1 MGGLTREQARERL
14 QELRRLIEHHNY
26 LYYVLDQP
34 EISDAEYD
42 ALMREL
48 VQLEQQFPDLRTPD
62 SPSMRVGA
70 PPLQAFATHTHRQP
84 MLSLDNAF
92 GADDLRAFDQRIK
105 RFLGMSPER
114 QIEYVAELK
123 IDGLAISLTYVEGV
137 FVTGATRGDGL
148 QGEDVTQNLRT
159 IRAIPLR
166 LRQPTGVPGSLF
178 DERAVPVPSFV
189 EVRGEVYLT
198 HEEFRRINEEREQ
211 TGEPTFANPR
221 NAAAG
226 SVRQLDPSITAR
238 RRLSLFAYGLGAVEG
253 VSFDSHWQILQAL
266 KTWGFP
272 VNPHAKVC
280 SGIEEVI
287 AYCEQWTTR
296 RQELNYDV
304 DGMVVKVNSV
314 MMQQDLGYVQRS
326 PRWAIAYKF
335 PAQQARTR
343 IVEVRWQV
351 GRTGALT
358 PVAVMEPV
366 EVGGVTVSRATLHNE
381 DEIARKGVMIGDVV
395 VIQRAGD
402 VIPEVVSVVKEERDG
417 DERPIVRPSV
427 CPECGAPVEKPEG
440 EAVARCVN
448 LACPA
453 QIVER
458 IRHFT
463 SRNAMNIEGFGD
475 KWVQKLFEEGI
486 IRDPADLYYLKKE
499 DLLPLER
506 MGEKLAENLLN
517 SVQRS
522 KQVPL
527 SRFIYALG
535 IRHVGERAA
544 QLLADYLGSLDALM
558 NATEGQL
565 LQIPEIG
572 PATAREIVEFF
583 QREENRRVIQ
593 KMLDAG
599 VAPVSERQK
608 RSDAFAGLTFVF
620 TGALKRFTR
629 EQAEALVREMG
640 GKASGSVSKQT
651 SYVVVGES
659 PGSKYQRALELGV
672 PVLSEEEFVKMVER
686 AGAGVPAG

>member
-1 MGGLTREQARERL
+1 MSELTREQAQKRL
-14 QELRRLIEHHNY
+14 EELRRLIEYHNY

-48 VQLEQQFPDLRTPD
+48 LQLEEQFPDLRTPD

-70 PPLQAFATHTHRQP
+70 PPLEAFATHTHRQP
-84 MLSLDNAF
+84 MLSLGNAF
-92 GADDLRAFDQRIK
+92 GAEELREFDQRIK
-105 RFLGMSPER
+105 RFLGMPLDQR
-114 QIEYVAELK
+114 IEYVAELK
-123 IDGLAISLTYVEGV
+123 IDGLAISLTYIDGV

-159 IRAIPLR
+159 IHAIPLR
-166 LRQPTGVPGSLF
+166 LRQPVSAPSSLF
-178 DERAVPVPSFV
+178 DEPAVPIPSFV

-198 HEEFRRINEEREQ
+198 HDEFRRINEEREQ

-226 SVRQLDPSITAR
+226 SVRQLDPRITAR
-238 RRLSLFAYGLGAVEG
+238 RRLSLFAYGIGAVEG
-253 VSFDSHWQILQAL
+253 VSFDTHWQILQTL
-266 KTWGFP
+266 KAWGFP
-272 VNPHAKVC
+272 VNPHARIC

-287 AYCEQWTTR
+287 AFCEQWTAR
-296 RQELNYDV
+296 RSELNYDV
-304 DGMVVKVNSV
+304 DGVVVKVNSLL
-314 MMQQDLGYVQRS
+314 MQQDLGYVQRS
-326 PRWAIAYKF
+326 PRWAVAYKF

-343 IVEVRWQV
+343 ILEVRWQV

-358 PVAVMEPV
+358 PVAIMEPV

-395 VIQRAGD
+395 MIQRAGD
-402 VIPEVVSVVKEERDG
+402 VIPEVVSVVEEERDG
-417 DERPIVRPSV
+417 DEQPIVRPQT

-475 KWVQKLFEEGI
+475 KWVQRLFEEGI

-517 SVQRS
+517 SVERS

-535 IRHVGERAA
+535 IRQVGERAA
-544 QLLADYLGSLDALM
+544 QLLAEYLGSLDALV
-558 NATEGQL
+558 NATEEQL

-583 QREENRRVIQ
+583 RREENRRVIQ

-599 VAPVSERQK
+599 VTPVAERQK

-620 TGALKRFTR
+620 TGALQHFTR
-629 EQAEALVREMG
+629 EEAEALVRELG
-640 GKASGSVSKQT
+640 GKASGSVSRQT

-659 PGSKYQRALELGV
+659 PGSKYQKALQLGV
-672 PVLSEEEFVKMVER
+672 PVLTEEEFLKMVK
-686 AGAGVPAG
+686 GAQSS

>member
-1 MGGLTREQARERL
+1 MSEWSREQAQKRL
-14 QELRRLIEHHNY
+14 EELRRLIEHHNY

-48 VQLEQQFPDLRTPD
+48 LQLEEQFPDLRTPD

-70 PPLQAFATHTHRQP
+70 PPLEAFATHTHRQP
-84 MLSLDNAF
+84 MLSLNNAF
-92 GADDLRAFDQRIK
+92 GAEELREFDQRIK
-105 RFLGMSPER
+105 RFLAMPLDQR
-114 QIEYVAELK
+114 IEYVAELK
-123 IDGLAISLTYVEGV
+123 IDGLAISLTYIDGV
-137 FVTGATRGDGL
+137 FATGATRGDGT

-166 LRQPTGVPGSLF
+166 LRQPTVAPPSSLF
-178 DERAVPVPSFV
+178 EEPAMPIPTFV

-198 HEEFRRINEEREQ
+198 HDEFRRINEEREQ

-226 SVRQLDPSITAR
+226 SVRQLDPRITAR
-238 RRLSLFAYGLGAVEG
+238 RRLSLFAYGIGAIEG
-253 VSFDSHWQILQAL
+253 ASFETHWQILQTL
-266 KTWGFP
+266 KAWGFP
-272 VNPHAKVC
+272 VNPHARVC
-280 SGIEEVI
+280 SGMEEVI
-287 AYCEQWTTR
+287 AFCEEWTAR
-296 RQELNYDV
+296 RGELNYDV
-304 DGMVVKVNSV
+304 DGVVVKVNSLL
-314 MMQQDLGYVQRS
+314 MQQDLGYVQRS
-326 PRWAIAYKF
+326 PRWAVAYKF

-343 IVEVRWQV
+343 ILEVRWQV

-358 PVAVMEPV
+358 PVAIMEPV

-395 VIQRAGD
+395 MIQRAGD
-402 VIPEVVSVVKEERDG
+402 VIPEVVSVVEEERDG
-417 DERPIVRPSV
+417 DEQPIVRPQT

-440 EAVARCVN
+440 EAAARCVN

-475 KWVQKLFEEGI
+475 KWVQRLFEEGI
-486 IRDPADLYYLKKE
+486 IHDPADLYYLKKE

-517 SVQRS
+517 SVERS

-535 IRHVGERAA
+535 IRQVGERAA
-544 QLLADYLGSLDALM
+544 QLLAEYLGSLEALM
-558 NATEGQL
+558 HATEEQL

-583 QREENRRVIQ
+583 RREENRKVIQ

-599 VAPVSERQK
+599 IAPISERQK

-620 TGALKRFTR
+620 TGALQRFTR
-629 EQAEALVREMG
+629 EEAESLVRELG
-640 GKASGSVSKQT
+640 GKASGSVSRQT

-659 PGSKYQRALELGV
+659 PGSKYQKALQLGV
-672 PVLSEEEFVKMVER
+672 PVLTEEEFLKMVEEAR
-686 AGAGVPAG
+686 SS

>member
-1 MGGLTREQARERL
+1 MSELTREQAQKRL
-14 QELRRLIEHHNY
+14 AELRRLIEHHNY

-48 VQLEQQFPDLRTPD
+48 LQLEERFPDLRTPD

-70 PPLQAFATHTHRQP
+70 PPLEAFATHTHRQP
-84 MLSLDNAF
+84 MLSLGNAF
-92 GADDLRAFDQRIK
+92 GAEELREFDQRIK
-105 RFLGMSPER
+105 RFLGMPLDQR
-114 QIEYVAELK
+114 IEYVAELK
-123 IDGLAISLTYVEGV
+123 IDGLAISLTYVDGV
-137 FVTGATRGDGL
+137 FVTGATRGDGF

-159 IRAIPLR
+159 IHAIPLR
-166 LRQPTGVPGSLF
+166 LRQPASAPSSLF
-178 DERAVPVPSFV
+178 DEPAVPIPSFV

-198 HEEFRRINEEREQ
+198 HDEFRRINEEREQ

-226 SVRQLDPSITAR
+226 SVRQLDPRITAR
-238 RRLSLFAYGLGAVEG
+238 RRLSLFAYGIGAIQG
-253 VSFDSHWQILQAL
+253 ASFDAHWQILQTL
-266 KTWGFP
+266 KAWGFP
-272 VNPHAKVC
+272 VNPHARIC
-280 SGIEEVI
+280 SGIEEV
-287 AYCEQWTTR
+287 AAFCEQWTAQR
-296 RQELNYDV
+296 GELNYDV
-304 DGMVVKVNSV
+304 DGVVVKVNSLL
-314 MMQQDLGYVQRS
+314 MQQDLGYVQRS

-343 IVEVRWQV
+343 ILEVRWQV

-381 DEIARKGVMIGDVV
+381 DEIARKGVMVGDVV
-395 VIQRAGD
+395 MIQRAGD
-402 VIPEVVSVVKEERDG
+402 VIPEVVSVVEEERDG
-417 DERPIVRPSV
+417 DEQPIVRPQT
-427 CPECGAPVEKPEG
+427 CPECGAPVEKPAG

-475 KWVQKLFEEGI
+475 KWVQRLFEEGI

-517 SVQRS
+517 SVERS

-535 IRHVGERAA
+535 IRQVGERAA
-544 QLLADYLGSLDALM
+544 QLLAEYLGSLDVLM
-558 NATEGQL
+558 NATEEQL
-565 LQIPEIG
+565 LQIPEVG

-583 QREENRRVIQ
+583 RREENHRVIQ

-599 VAPVSERQK
+599 VTPIAERQK

-620 TGALKRFTR
+620 TGALQRFTR
-629 EQAEALVREMG
+629 EEAEVLVRELG
-640 GKASGSVSKQT
+640 GKASGSVSRQT

-659 PGSKYQRALELGV
+659 PGSKYQRALQLGV
-672 PVLSEEEFVKMVER
+672 PVLTEEEFLRMVET
-686 AGAGVPAG
+686 ASQS

>member
-1 MGGLTREQARERL
+1 MSILTREQAQKRL
-14 QELRRLIEHHNY
+14 EELRRLIEHHNY

-48 VQLEQQFPDLRTPD
+48 LQLEEQFPDLRTPD
-62 SPSMRVGA
+62 SPSLRVGA
-70 PPLQAFATHTHRQP
+70 PPLEAFATHTHRQP

-92 GADDLRAFDQRIK
+92 GAEELRAFDQRIK
-105 RFLGMSPER
+105 RFLGMPPDQR
-114 QIEYVAELK
+114 IEYVAELK
-123 IDGLAISLTYVEGV
+123 IDGLAISLTYVDGV
-137 FVTGATRGDGL
+137 FVTGATRGDGI

-159 IRAIPLR
+159 IHAIPLR
-166 LRQPTGVPGSLF
+166 LRQPASAPSSLF
-178 DERAVPVPSFV
+178 DEPVPIPSFV

-198 HEEFRRINEEREQ
+198 HDEFRRINEEREQ

-226 SVRQLDPSITAR
+226 SVRQLDPSITAK
-238 RRLSLFAYGLGAVEG
+238 RRLSLFAYGIGAVEG
-253 VSFDSHWQILQAL
+253 ASFETHWQILQTL
-266 KTWGFP
+266 KAWGFP
-272 VNPHAKVC
+272 VNPHARVC
-280 SGIEEVI
+280 DGIEQVVAFCDE
-287 AYCEQWTTR
+287 WTAR

-304 DGMVVKVNSV
+304 DGVVVKVNSV
-314 MMQQDLGYVQRS
+314 LMQQDLGYVQRS

-343 IVEVRWQV
+343 ILEVRWQV

-358 PVAVMEPV
+358 PVAIMEPV

-402 VIPEVVSVVKEERDG
+402 VIPEVVSVVEEERDG
-417 DERPIVRPSV
+417 DEQPIVRPQT

-475 KWVQKLFEEGI
+475 KWVQRLFEESI
-486 IRDPADLYYLKKE
+486 IHDPADVYYLTKE

-517 SVQRS
+517 SVERS

-544 QLLADYLGSLDALM
+544 QLLAEYLGGLDALM
-558 NATEGQL
+558 NASEEQL

-572 PATAREIVEFF
+572 PATAREVVEFF
-583 QREENRRVIQ
+583 RREENRKVIQ

-599 VAPVSERQK
+599 VTPFAERQK
-608 RSDAFAGLTFVF
+608 RSDAFAGWTFVF
-620 TGALKRFTR
+620 TGALRHFTR
-629 EQAEALVREMG
+629 EQAEALVRELG
-640 GKASGSVSKQT
+640 GKASGGVSRQT

-659 PGSKYQRALELGV
+659 PGSKYQKALQLGV
-672 PVLSEEEFVKMVER
+672 PVLTEEQFLQMVEQAQR
-686 AGAGVPAG
+686 G

>member
-1 MGGLTREQARERL
+1 MGELTRQQAQQRVE
-14 QELRRLIEHHNY
+14 ELRRLIEHHNY

-48 VQLEQQFPDLRTPD
+48 LQLEERFPDLRTAD

-70 PPLQAFATHTHRQP
+70 PPLEAFATHTHRQP

-92 GADDLRAFDQRIK
+92 GAEELRAFDQRIK
-105 RFLGMSPER
+105 RFLGMSLNQP
-114 QIEYVAELK
+114 IEYVAELK
-123 IDGLAISLTYVEGV
+123 IDGLAISLTYIDGV

-159 IRAIPLR
+159 IHAIPLR
-166 LRQPTGVPGSLF
+166 LRQTVGEPTSLF
-178 DERAVPVPSFV
+178 DEPPVPVPSFV

-198 HEEFRRINEEREQ
+198 HDEFRRINEEREQ

-226 SVRQLDPSITAR
+226 SVRQLDSRITAR
-238 RRLSLFAYGLGAVEG
+238 RRLSLFAYGIGAIEG
-253 VSFDSHWQILQAL
+253 ASFDTHWQILQTL
-266 KTWGFP
+266 KAWGFP
-272 VNPHAKVC
+272 VNPHAQIC
-280 SGIEEVI
+280 PGIEEVV
-287 AYCEQWTTR
+287 AFCEEWTAR
-296 RQELNYDV
+296 RGELHYDV
-304 DGMVVKVNSV
+304 DGVVVKVNSLL
-314 MMQQDLGYVQRS
+314 MQQDLGYVQRS

-395 VIQRAGD
+395 MIQRAGD
-402 VIPEVVSVVKEERDG
+402 VIPEVVSVVEEERDG
-417 DERPIVRPSV
+417 DEQPIVRPQT
-427 CPECGAPVEKPEG
+427 CPECGAPVEKNEG

-475 KWVQKLFEEGI
+475 KWVQRLFEEGI

-517 SVQRS
+517 SVERS

-535 IRHVGERAA
+535 IRQVGERAA
-544 QLLADYLGSLDALM
+544 QLLAEYLGSLDALM
-558 NATEGQL
+558 NATEQHL

-583 QREENRRVIQ
+583 RREENRKVIR

-599 VAPVSERQK
+599 VTPIAERQK

-620 TGALKRFTR
+620 TGALQHFTR
-629 EQAEALVREMG
+629 EEAEALVRELG
-640 GKASGSVSKQT
+640 GKASGSVSRQT

-659 PGSKYQRALELGV
+659 PGAKYQKALQLGV
-672 PVLSEEEFVKMVER
+672 PVLTEEEFLKMVEE
-686 AGAGVPAG
+686 AQ

>member
-1 MGGLTREQARERL
+1 MSELTREQAQKRL
-14 QELRRLIEHHNY
+14 EELRRLIEHHNY

-48 VQLEQQFPDLRTPD
+48 LQLEEQFPDLRTPD

-70 PPLQAFATHTHRQP
+70 PPLEAFATHTHRQP

-92 GADDLRAFDQRIK
+92 GAEELRAFDQRIK
-105 RFLGMSPER
+105 RFLGMPLD
-114 QIEYVAELK
+114 QPIEYVAELK
-123 IDGLAISLTYVEGV
+123 IDGLAISLTYVDGV
-137 FVTGATRGDGL
+137 FVTGATRGDGI

-159 IRAIPLR
+159 IHAVPLR
-166 LRQPTGVPGSLF
+166 LRQPVSAPTSLF
-178 DERAVPVPSFV
+178 DEPAVPIPSFV

-198 HEEFRRINEEREQ
+198 HDEFRRINEEREQ

-226 SVRQLDPSITAR
+226 SVRQLDPRITAK
-238 RRLSLFAYGLGAVEG
+238 RRLSLFAYGIGAVEG
-253 VSFDSHWQILQAL
+253 ASFETHWQILQTL
-266 KTWGFP
+266 KAWGFP
-272 VNPHAKVC
+272 VNPHARIC
-280 SGIEEVI
+280 SGIEDVV
-287 AYCEQWTTR
+287 AFCEQWTAR
-296 RQELNYDV
+296 RGELNYDV
-304 DGMVVKVNSV
+304 DGVVVKVNSV
-314 MMQQDLGYVQRS
+314 LMQQDLGYVQRS

-343 IVEVRWQV
+343 VLDVRWQV

-402 VIPEVVSVVKEERDG
+402 VIPEVVSVVEEERDG
-417 DERPIVRPSV
+417 DEQPIVRPQT

-475 KWVQKLFEEGI
+475 KWVQRLFEEGI
-486 IRDPADLYYLKKE
+486 IHDPADLYYLKKE

-517 SVQRS
+517 SVERS

-535 IRHVGERAA
+535 IRQVGERAA
-544 QLLADYLGSLDALM
+544 QLLAEYLGSLEALM
-558 NATEGQL
+558 NATEEQL

-583 QREENRRVIQ
+583 RREGNRRVIQ

-599 VAPVSERQK
+599 VTPVAERQK

-620 TGALKRFTR
+620 TGALQRFTR
-629 EQAEALVREMG
+629 EEAEALVRELG
-640 GKASGSVSKQT
+640 GKASGSVSRQT

-659 PGSKYQRALELGV
+659 PGSKYQRALQLGV
-672 PVLSEEEFVKMVER
+672 PVLSEEEFLKMVEE
-686 AGAGVPAG
+686 AQ

>member
-1 MGGLTREQARERL
+1 MTREQAQKRL
-14 QELRRLIEHHNY
+14 EELRRLIEHHNY

-48 VQLEQQFPDLRTPD
+48 LQLEEQFPDLRTPD

-70 PPLQAFATHTHRQP
+70 PPLEAFATHTHRQP

-92 GADDLRAFDQRIK
+92 GAEELRAFDQRIK
-105 RFLGMSPER
+105 RFLAMPLD
-114 QIEYVAELK
+114 QPIEYVAELK
-123 IDGLAISLTYVEGV
+123 IDGLAISLTYVNGV

-166 LRQPTGVPGSLF
+166 LRHPSTAPSSLF
-178 DERAVPVPSFV
+178 DEPTVPIPSFV

-198 HEEFRRINEEREQ
+198 HDEFRRINEEREQ

-226 SVRQLDPSITAR
+226 SVRQLDPRITAK

-253 VSFDSHWQILQAL
+253 ANFDTHWQILQTL
-266 KTWGFP
+266 KAWGFP
-272 VNPHAKVC
+272 VNPHARIC
-280 SGIEEVI
+280 SNIEEVI
-287 AYCEQWTTR
+287 AFCEQWTAR

-304 DGMVVKVNSV
+304 DGVAVKVNSV
-314 MMQQDLGYVQRS
+314 LLQQDLGYVQRS

-343 IVEVRWQV
+343 ILEVRWQV

-358 PVAVMEPV
+358 PVAIMEPV

-381 DEIARKGVMIGDVV
+381 DEIARKGVMIGDEV

-402 VIPEVVSVVKEERDG
+402 VIPEVVSVVEEARDG
-417 DERPIVRPSV
+417 DEIPIVRPQR

-463 SRNAMNIEGFGD
+463 ARNAMNIEGFGD
-475 KWVQKLFEEGI
+475 KWVQRLFEEGLI
-486 IRDPADLYYLKKE
+486 HDPADLYYLKKE
-499 DLLPLER
+499 QVLPLER
-506 MGEKLAENLLN
+506 MGDKLADNLLQA
-517 SVQRS
+517 VERS

-535 IRHVGERAA
+535 IRQVGERAA
-544 QLLADYLGSLDALM
+544 QLLAEYLGSLDALM
-558 NATEGQL
+558 NATEEQL

-583 QREENRRVIQ
+583 RREENRRVIQ
-593 KMLDAG
+593 KMLAAG
-599 VAPVSERQK
+599 VTPIAERQK

-620 TGALKRFTR
+620 TGALQRFTR
-629 EQAEALVREMG
+629 EQAEALVRELG

-659 PGSKYQRALELGV
+659 PGSKYQKALQLGV
-672 PVLSEEEFVKMVER
+672 PVLTEAEFLKMVEE
-686 AGAGVPAG
+686 AQKASTA

>member
-1 MGGLTREQARERL
+1 MSEWSREQAQKRL
-14 QELRRLIEHHNY
+14 EELRRLIEHHNY

-48 VQLEQQFPDLRTPD
+48 LQLEEQFPDLRTPD

-70 PPLQAFATHTHRQP
+70 PPLEAFATHTHRQP
-84 MLSLDNAF
+84 MLSLNNAF
-92 GADDLRAFDQRIK
+92 GAEELREFDQRIK
-105 RFLGMSPER
+105 RFLAMPLDQR
-114 QIEYVAELK
+114 IEYVAELK
-123 IDGLAISLTYVEGV
+123 IDGLAISLTYIDGV
-137 FVTGATRGDGL
+137 FVTGATRGDGM

-166 LRQPTGVPGSLF
+166 LRQPTVAPPSSLF
-178 DERAVPVPSFV
+178 EEPAMPIPTFV

-198 HEEFRRINEEREQ
+198 HDEFRRINEEREQ

-226 SVRQLDPSITAR
+226 SVRQLDPRITAR
-238 RRLSLFAYGLGAVEG
+238 RRLSLFAYGIGAIEG
-253 VSFDSHWQILQAL
+253 ASFETHWQILQTL
-266 KTWGFP
+266 KAWGFP
-272 VNPHAKVC
+272 VNPHARVC
-280 SGIEEVI
+280 SGMEEVI
-287 AYCEQWTTR
+287 AFCEEWTAR
-296 RQELNYDV
+296 RGELNYDV
-304 DGMVVKVNSV
+304 DGVVVKVNSLL
-314 MMQQDLGYVQRS
+314 MQQDLGYVQRS
-326 PRWAIAYKF
+326 PRWAVAYKF

-343 IVEVRWQV
+343 ILEVRWQV

-358 PVAVMEPV
+358 PVAIMEPV

-395 VIQRAGD
+395 MIQRAGD
-402 VIPEVVSVVKEERDG
+402 VIPEVVSVVEEERDG
-417 DERPIVRPSV
+417 DEQPIFRPQT

-475 KWVQKLFEEGI
+475 KWVQRLFEEGI
-486 IRDPADLYYLKKE
+486 IHDPADLYYLKKE

-517 SVQRS
+517 SVERS

-535 IRHVGERAA
+535 IRQVGERAA
-544 QLLADYLGSLDALM
+544 QLLAEYLGSLEALM
-558 NATEGQL
+558 HATEEQL

-583 QREENRRVIQ
+583 RREENRKVIQ

-599 VAPVSERQK
+599 VAPISERQK

-620 TGALKRFTR
+620 TGALQRFTR
-629 EQAEALVREMG
+629 EEAESLVRELG
-640 GKASGSVSKQT
+640 GKAAGSVSRQT

-659 PGSKYQRALELGV
+659 PGSKYQKALQLGV
-672 PVLSEEEFVKMVER
+672 PVLTEEEFLKMVEEAR
-686 AGAGVPAG
+686 SS

>member
-1 MGGLTREQARERL
+1 MSILTREQAQKRL
-14 QELRRLIEHHNY
+14 EELRRLIEHHNY

-48 VQLEQQFPDLRTPD
+48 LQLEEQFPDLRTPD
-62 SPSMRVGA
+62 SPSLRVGA
-70 PPLQAFATHTHRQP
+70 PPLEAFATHTHRQP

-92 GADDLRAFDQRIK
+92 GAEELRAFDQRIK
-105 RFLGMSPER
+105 RFLGMPPDQR
-114 QIEYVAELK
+114 IEYVAELK
-123 IDGLAISLTYVEGV
+123 IDGLAISLTYVDGV
-137 FVTGATRGDGL
+137 FVTGATRGDGI

-159 IRAIPLR
+159 FRAIPLR
-166 LRQPTGVPGSLF
+166 LRQPASAPSSLF
-178 DERAVPVPSFV
+178 DEPVPIPSFV

-198 HEEFRRINEEREQ
+198 HDEFRRINEEREQ

-226 SVRQLDPSITAR
+226 SVRQLDPQITAK
-238 RRLSLFAYGLGAVEG
+238 RRLSLFAYGIGAVEG
-253 VSFDSHWQILQAL
+253 ASFETHWQILQTL
-266 KTWGFP
+266 KAWGFP
-272 VNPHAKVC
+272 VNPHARVC
-280 SGIEEVI
+280 WGIEQVVAFCDE
-287 AYCEQWTTR
+287 WTAR

-304 DGMVVKVNSV
+304 DGVVVKVNSV
-314 MMQQDLGYVQRS
+314 LMQQDLGYVQRS

-343 IVEVRWQV
+343 ILEVRWQV

-358 PVAVMEPV
+358 PVAIMEPV

-402 VIPEVVSVVKEERDG
+402 VIPEVVSVVEEERDG
-417 DERPIVRPSV
+417 DEQPIVRPQT

-475 KWVQKLFEEGI
+475 KWVQRLFEEGI
-486 IRDPADLYYLKKE
+486 IHDPADVYYLTKE

-517 SVQRS
+517 SVERS

-544 QLLADYLGSLDALM
+544 QLLAEYLGGLDALM
-558 NATEGQL
+558 NASEEQL

-572 PATAREIVEFF
+572 PATAREVVEFF
-583 QREENRRVIQ
+583 RREENRKVIQ

-599 VAPVSERQK
+599 VTPFAERQK

-620 TGALKRFTR
+620 TGALRHFTR
-629 EQAEALVREMG
+629 EQAEALVRELG
-640 GKASGSVSKQT
+640 GKASGSVSRQT

-659 PGSKYQRALELGV
+659 PGSKYQKALQLGV
-672 PVLSEEEFVKMVER
+672 PVLTEEQFLQMVEQAQR
-686 AGAGVPAG
+686 G

>member
-1 MGGLTREQARERL
+1 MSSLTREQAQQRL
-14 QELRRLIEHHNY
+14 QQLRALIEHHNY

-34 EISDAEYD
+34 EISDAQYD

-48 VQLEQQFPDLRTPD
+48 LELEEQFPDLRTPD

-70 PPLQAFATHTHRQP
+70 PPLDAFNTHTHRQP

-105 RFLGMSPER
+105 RFLGMSADQP
-114 QIEYVAELK
+114 IEYVAELK
-123 IDGLAISLTYVEGV
+123 IDGLAISLTYVDGV

-166 LRQPTGVPGSLF
+166 LRQPIATNLF
-178 DERAVPVPSFV
+178 DEPAAPIPSFV

-198 HEEFRRINEEREQ
+198 HDEFRRINTEREQ
-211 TGEPTFANPR
+211 SGEPTFANPR

-238 RRLSLFAYGLGAVEG
+238 RRLSLFAYGVGAVEG
-253 VSFDSHWQILQAL
+253 AQFESQWQILQTL
-266 KTWGFP
+266 KAWGFP
-272 VNPHAKVC
+272 VNSNARIC
-280 SGIEEVI
+280 ENIEAVI
-287 AYCEQWTTR
+287 AFCQEWTAR
-296 RQELNYDV
+296 RNELNYDV
-304 DGMVVKVNSV
+304 DGVVVKVNSLLL
-314 MMQQDLGYVQRS
+314 QQDLGYVQRS

-343 IVEVRWQV
+343 ILEVRWQV

-402 VIPEVVSVVKEERDG
+402 VIPEVVSVITDERDG
-417 DERPIVRPSV
+417 DERPIIRPQQ
-427 CPECGAPVEKPEG
+427 CPECGAPVEKPPG

-475 KWVQKLFEEGI
+475 KWVQRLFEEGI

-499 DLLPLER
+499 HLLPLER

-517 SVQRS
+517 AVERS
-522 KQVPL
+522 KKIPL

-544 QLLADYLGSLDALM
+544 QLLAEYLGSLQALQE
-558 NATEGQL
+558 ATEEQL

-583 QREENRRVIQ
+583 RRDENRRVID
-593 KMLDAG
+593 KMLQAG
-599 VAPVSERQK
+599 VQPFAERQK

-620 TGALKRFTR
+620 TGALQRLTR
-629 EQAEALVREMG
+629 EQAEALVRELG
-640 GKASGSVSKQT
+640 GKATGSVSRQT
-651 SYVVVGES
+651 SYVVVGEN
-659 PGSKYQRALELGV
+659 PGSKYQRALQLGI
-672 PVLSEEEFVKMVER
+672 PTLTEEEFLQMV
-686 AGAGVPAG
+686 AQAGVNAIQ

>member
-1 MGGLTREQARERL
+1 MSEWSREQAQKRL
-14 QELRRLIEHHNY
+14 EELRRLIEHHNY

-48 VQLEQQFPDLRTPD
+48 LHLEEQFPDLRTPD

-70 PPLQAFATHTHRQP
+70 PPLEAFATHTHRQP
-84 MLSLDNAF
+84 MLSLNNAF
-92 GADDLRAFDQRIK
+92 GAEELREFDQRIK
-105 RFLGMSPER
+105 RFLAMPLDQR
-114 QIEYVAELK
+114 IEYVAELK
-123 IDGLAISLTYVEGV
+123 IDGLAISLTYIDGV
-137 FVTGATRGDGL
+137 FVTGATRGDGT

-166 LRQPTGVPGSLF
+166 LRQPTVAPPSSLF
-178 DERAVPVPSFV
+178 EEPAMPIPTFV

-198 HEEFRRINEEREQ
+198 HDEFRRINEEREQ

-226 SVRQLDPSITAR
+226 SVRQLDPRITAR
-238 RRLSLFAYGLGAVEG
+238 RRLSLFAYGIGAIEG
-253 VSFDSHWQILQAL
+253 ASFETHWQILQTL
-266 KTWGFP
+266 KAWGFP
-272 VNPHAKVC
+272 VNPHARVC
-280 SGIEEVI
+280 SGMEEVI
-287 AYCEQWTTR
+287 AFCEEWTAR
-296 RQELNYDV
+296 RGELNYDV
-304 DGMVVKVNSV
+304 DGVVVKVNSLL
-314 MMQQDLGYVQRS
+314 MQQDLGYVQRS
-326 PRWAIAYKF
+326 PRWAVAYKF

-343 IVEVRWQV
+343 ILEVRWQV

-358 PVAVMEPV
+358 PVAIMEPV

-395 VIQRAGD
+395 MIQRAGD
-402 VIPEVVSVVKEERDG
+402 VIPEVVSVVEEERDG
-417 DERPIVRPSV
+417 DEQPIVRPQT

-475 KWVQKLFEEGI
+475 KWVQRLFEEGI
-486 IRDPADLYYLKKE
+486 IHDPADLYYLKKE

-517 SVQRS
+517 SVERS

-535 IRHVGERAA
+535 IRQVGERAA
-544 QLLADYLGSLDALM
+544 QLLAEYLGSLEALM
-558 NATEGQL
+558 HATEEQL

-583 QREENRRVIQ
+583 RRAENRKVIQ

-599 VAPVSERQK
+599 VAPISERQK

-620 TGALKRFTR
+620 TGALQRFTR
-629 EQAEALVREMG
+629 EEAESLVRELG
-640 GKASGSVSKQT
+640 GKASGSVSRQT

-659 PGSKYQRALELGV
+659 PGSKYQKALQLGV
-672 PVLSEEEFVKMVER
+672 PVLTEEEFLKMVEEAR
-686 AGAGVPAG
+686 SS

>member
-1 MGGLTREQARERL
+1 MSELTREQAQKRL
-14 QELRRLIEHHNY
+14 EELRRLIEHHNY

-48 VQLEQQFPDLRTPD
+48 LQLEEQFPDLRTPD

-70 PPLQAFATHTHRQP
+70 PPLEAFATHTHRQP

-92 GADDLRAFDQRIK
+92 GAEELRAFDQRIK
-105 RFLGMSPER
+105 RFLGMPLD
-114 QIEYVAELK
+114 QPVEYVAELK
-123 IDGLAISLTYVEGV
+123 IDGLAISLTYVDGV
-137 FVTGATRGDGL
+137 FVTGATRGDGI

-159 IRAIPLR
+159 IHAVPLR
-166 LRQPTGVPGSLF
+166 LRQPVSAPTSLF
-178 DERAVPVPSFV
+178 DEPAVPIPSFV

-198 HEEFRRINEEREQ
+198 HDEFRRINEEREQ

-226 SVRQLDPSITAR
+226 SVRQLDPRITAK
-238 RRLSLFAYGLGAVEG
+238 RRLSLFAYGIGAVEG
-253 VSFDSHWQILQAL
+253 ASFETHWQILQTL
-266 KTWGFP
+266 KAWGFP
-272 VNPHAKVC
+272 VNPHARIC
-280 SGIEEVI
+280 SGIEDVV
-287 AYCEQWTTR
+287 AFCEQWTAR
-296 RQELNYDV
+296 RGELNYDV
-304 DGMVVKVNSV
+304 DGVVVKVNSV
-314 MMQQDLGYVQRS
+314 LMQQDLGYVQRS

-343 IVEVRWQV
+343 VLDVRWQV

-402 VIPEVVSVVKEERDG
+402 VIPEVVSVVEEERDG
-417 DERPIVRPSV
+417 DEQPIVRPQT

-475 KWVQKLFEEGI
+475 KWVQRLFEEGI
-486 IRDPADLYYLKKE
+486 IHDPADLYYLKKE

-517 SVQRS
+517 SVERS

-535 IRHVGERAA
+535 IRQVGERAA
-544 QLLADYLGSLDALM
+544 QLLAEYLGSLEALM
-558 NATEGQL
+558 NATEEQL

-583 QREENRRVIQ
+583 RREGNRRVIQ

-599 VAPVSERQK
+599 VTPVAERQK

-620 TGALKRFTR
+620 TGALQRFTR
-629 EQAEALVREMG
+629 EEAEALVRELG
-640 GKASGSVSKQT
+640 GKASGSVSRQT

-659 PGSKYQRALELGV
+659 PGSKYQRALQLGV
-672 PVLSEEEFVKMVER
+672 PVLSEEEFLKMVEE
-686 AGAGVPAG
+686 AQ

>member
-1 MGGLTREQARERL
+1 MSELTREQARKRL
-14 QELRRLIEHHNY
+14 EELRRLIEHHNY

-48 VQLEQQFPDLRTPD
+48 LQLEERFPDLRTPD

-70 PPLQAFATHTHRQP
+70 PPLEAFATHTHRQP

-92 GADDLRAFDQRIK
+92 GAEDLRAFDQRIK
-105 RFLGMSPER
+105 RFLGMPPDQR
-114 QIEYVAELK
+114 IEYVAELK
-123 IDGLAISLTYVEGV
+123 IDGLAISLTYVDGV
-137 FVTGATRGDGL
+137 FVTGATRGDGF

-166 LRQPTGVPGSLF
+166 LRQPSAIPASLF
-178 DERAVPVPSFV
+178 EEPAVPIPSFV

-198 HEEFRRINEEREQ
+198 HDEFRRINEEREQ

-226 SVRQLDPSITAR
+226 SVRQLDPRITAK
-238 RRLSLFAYGLGAVEG
+238 RRLSLFAYGIGAVEG
-253 VSFDSHWQILQAL
+253 ARFDSHWQILQTL
-266 KTWGFP
+266 KAWGFP
-272 VNPHAKVC
+272 VNPHARIC

-287 AYCEQWTTR
+287 AFCEQWTAR
-296 RQELNYDV
+296 RGELNYDV
-304 DGMVVKVNSV
+304 DGVVVKVNSLL
-314 MMQQDLGYVQRS
+314 MQQDLGYVQRS

-343 IVEVRWQV
+343 ILDVRWQV

-358 PVAVMEPV
+358 PVAIMEPV

-395 VIQRAGD
+395 MIQRAGD
-402 VIPEVVSVVKEERDG
+402 VIPEVVSVVEEERDG
-417 DERPIVRPSV
+417 DEQPIVRPQT

-475 KWVQKLFEEGI
+475 KWVQRLFEEGI

-517 SVQRS
+517 SVERS

-527 SRFIYALG
+527 PRFIYALG
-535 IRHVGERAA
+535 IRQVGERAA
-544 QLLADYLGSLDALM
+544 QLLAEYLGSLDALM
-558 NATEGQL
+558 NATEEQL

-583 QREENRRVIQ
+583 RREENRRVIQ

-599 VAPVSERQK
+599 VTPIAERQK

-620 TGALKRFTR
+620 TGALQHFTR
-629 EQAEALVREMG
+629 EEAEALVRELG
-640 GKASGSVSKQT
+640 GKASGSVSRQT
-651 SYVVVGES
+651 SYVVVGQS
-659 PGSKYQRALELGV
+659 PGSKYQRALQLGV
-672 PVLSEEEFVKMVER
+672 PVLTEEEFLRMVET
-686 AGAGVPAG
+686 ASKS

>member
-1 MGGLTREQARERL
+1 MAELTREEAQRRL
-14 QELRRLIEHHNY
+14 EELRRLIEHHNY

-48 VQLEQQFPDLRTPD
+48 LQLEEQFPELRTPD

-70 PPLQAFATHTHRQP
+70 PPLEAFATHTHRQP

-92 GADDLRAFDQRIK
+92 GAEELRAFDQRIK
-105 RFLGMSPER
+105 RFLGMPADER
-114 QIEYVAELK
+114 IEYVAELK
-123 IDGLAISLTYVEGV
+123 IDGLAISLTYVDGV

-166 LRQPTGVPGSLF
+166 LRQPAPTSLF
-178 DERAVPVPSFV
+178 DEPTVPIPSLV

-198 HEEFRRINEEREQ
+198 HDEFRRINEEREQ

-226 SVRQLDPSITAR
+226 SVRQLDPRVTAR
-238 RRLSLFAYGLGAVEG
+238 RRLSLFAYGIGAIEG
-253 VSFDSHWQILQAL
+253 ATFDTHWQILQTL
-266 KTWGFP
+266 KAWGFP
-272 VNPHAKVC
+272 VNPQARRC
-280 SGIEEVI
+280 NGIDEVVAFCEE
-287 AYCEQWTTR
+287 WTAR
-296 RQELNYDV
+296 RQELHYDV
-304 DGMVVKVNSV
+304 DGVVVKVNSLL
-314 MMQQDLGYVQRS
+314 MQQDLGYVQRS

-343 IVEVRWQV
+343 ILEVRWQV

-358 PVAVMEPV
+358 PVAIMEPV

-402 VIPEVVSVVKEERDG
+402 VIPEVVSVVTEARDG
-417 DERPIVRPSV
+417 DEQPIIRPQN
-427 CPECGAPVEKPEG
+427 CPECGAPVEKPAG

-475 KWVQKLFEEGI
+475 KWVQRLFEEGI

-517 SVQRS
+517 AVERS

-535 IRHVGERAA
+535 IRQVGERAA
-544 QLLADYLGSLDALM
+544 QLLADYLGSLEALM
-558 NATEGQL
+558 NANEEQL

-583 QREENRRVIQ
+583 RREENRRVIQ

-599 VAPVSERQK
+599 VQPFAERRK

-620 TGALKRFTR
+620 TGALQHFTR
-629 EQAEALVREMG
+629 EEAEALVRELS
-640 GKASGSVSKQT
+640 GKASGSVSRQT
-651 SYVVVGES
+651 SYVVVGAS
-659 PGSKYQRALELGV
+659 PGSKYQKALQLGV
-672 PVLSEEEFVKMVER
+672 PVLTEEEFLKMVEE
-686 AGAGVPAG
+686 AGGSLSREE

>member
-1 MGGLTREQARERL
+1 MPELTREQAEKRL
-14 QELRRLIEHHNY
+14 QELRHQIEHHNY
-26 LYYVLDQP
+26 LYYVLNQP

-42 ALMREL
+42 VLMREL
-48 VQLEQQFPDLRTPD
+48 LELEERFPNLRTPD
-62 SPSMRVGA
+62 SPSVRVGA
-70 PPLQAFATHTHRQP
+70 PPLDAFGTHTHRQP

-92 GADDLRAFDQRIK
+92 GADELRAFDQRIK
-105 RFLGMSPER
+105 RFLGMPLSQPV
-114 QIEYVAELK
+114 EYVAELK
-123 IDGLAISLTYVEGV
+123 IDGLAISLTYVDGV

-159 IRAIPLR
+159 IHAIPLR
-166 LRQPTGVPGSLF
+166 LRQPVAEASPSLI
-178 DERAVPVPSFV
+178 DEPTVRLPSFV

-198 HEEFRRINEEREQ
+198 HDEFRRINEEREQ

-226 SVRQLDPSITAR
+226 SVRQLDPRVTAK
-238 RRLSLFAYGLGAVEG
+238 RRLSLFAYGLGAMEG
-253 VSFDSHWQILQAL
+253 ANFETHWQILQTL
-266 KTWGFP
+266 KAWGFP
-272 VNPHAKVC
+272 VNPHARICGSV
-280 SGIEEVI
+280 EEVV
-287 AYCEQWTTR
+287 ALCEEWTAR

-304 DGMVVKVNSV
+304 DGVVVKVNSLL
-314 MMQQDLGYVQRS
+314 MQADLGYVQRS
-326 PRWAIAYKF
+326 PRWAVAYKF

-358 PVAVMEPV
+358 PVAIMEPV

-381 DEIARKGVMIGDVV
+381 DEIARKGVMVGDEV

-402 VIPEVVSVVKEERDG
+402 VIPEVVSVVEEARDG
-417 DERPIVRPSV
+417 DEVPIVRPQT

-475 KWVQKLFEEGI
+475 RWVQKLFEEGL
-486 IRDPADLYYLKKE
+486 IRDPSDLYYLKKE
-499 DLLPLER
+499 HLLPLER
-506 MGEKLAENLLN
+506 MGDKLAENLLN
-517 SVQRS
+517 SVERS

-535 IRHVGERAA
+535 IRHVGERAG
-544 QLLADYLGSLDALM
+544 QLLAEYLASLDALM
-558 NATEGQL
+558 NASEEQL
-565 LQIPEIG
+565 QQIPEIG
-572 PATAREIVEFF
+572 PATAREVVEFF
-583 QREENRRVIQ
+583 QREENRHVIR
-593 KMLDAG
+593 KMLEAG
-599 VAPVSERQK
+599 VTPIAERQK

-620 TGALKRFTR
+620 TGALQRFTR
-629 EQAEALVREMG
+629 EQAEALVRQLG

-659 PGSKYQRALELGV
+659 PGAKYQRAVQLGV
-672 PVLSEEEFVKMVER
+672 PVLSEEEFLKMVEE
-686 AGAGVPAG
+686 AG

>member
-1 MGGLTREQARERL
+1 MSELTREQAQKRL
-14 QELRRLIEHHNY
+14 EELRRLIEHHNY

-48 VQLEQQFPDLRTPD
+48 LQLEEQFPDLRTPD

-70 PPLQAFATHTHRQP
+70 PPLEAFATHTHRQP
-84 MLSLDNAF
+84 MLSLGNAF
-92 GADDLRAFDQRIK
+92 GAEELREFDQRIK
-105 RFLGMSPER
+105 RFLGMPLDQR
-114 QIEYVAELK
+114 IEYVAELK
-123 IDGLAISLTYVEGV
+123 IDGLAISLTYIDGV

-159 IRAIPLR
+159 IHAIPLR
-166 LRQPTGVPGSLF
+166 LRQPVSVPSSLF
-178 DERAVPVPSFV
+178 DEPAVPIPSFV

-198 HEEFRRINEEREQ
+198 HDEFRRINEEREQ

-226 SVRQLDPSITAR
+226 SVRQLDPRITAR
-238 RRLSLFAYGLGAVEG
+238 RRLSLFAYGIGAVEG
-253 VSFDSHWQILQAL
+253 VSFDTHWQILQTL
-266 KTWGFP
+266 KAWGFP
-272 VNPHAKVC
+272 VNPHARIC

-287 AYCEQWTTR
+287 AFCEQWTAR
-296 RQELNYDV
+296 RSELNYDV
-304 DGMVVKVNSV
+304 DGVVVKVNSLL
-314 MMQQDLGYVQRS
+314 MQQDLGYVQRS
-326 PRWAIAYKF
+326 PRWAVAYKF

-343 IVEVRWQV
+343 ILEVRWQV

-395 VIQRAGD
+395 MIQRAGD
-402 VIPEVVSVVKEERDG
+402 VIPEVVSVVEEERDG
-417 DERPIVRPSV
+417 DEQPIVRPQT

-475 KWVQKLFEEGI
+475 KWVQRLFEEGI

-517 SVQRS
+517 SVERS

-535 IRHVGERAA
+535 IRQVGERAA
-544 QLLADYLGSLDALM
+544 QLLAEYLGSLDALV
-558 NATEGQL
+558 NATEEQL

-583 QREENRRVIQ
+583 RREENRRVIQ

-599 VAPVSERQK
+599 VTPVAERQK

-620 TGALKRFTR
+620 TGALQRFTR
-629 EQAEALVREMG
+629 EEAEALVRELG
-640 GKASGSVSKQT
+640 GKASGSVSRQT

-659 PGSKYQRALELGV
+659 PGSKYQKALQLGV
-672 PVLSEEEFVKMVER
+672 PVLTEEEFLKMVK
-686 AGAGVPAG
+686 GAQSS

>member
-1 MGGLTREQARERL
+1 MSELTREQAQKRL
-14 QELRRLIEHHNY
+14 EELRRLIEHHNY

-48 VQLEQQFPDLRTPD
+48 LQLEEQFPDLRTPD

-70 PPLQAFATHTHRQP
+70 PPLEAFATHTHRQP

-92 GADDLRAFDQRIK
+92 GAEELRAFDQRIK
-105 RFLGMSPER
+105 RFLAMPLD
-114 QIEYVAELK
+114 QPIEYVAELK
-123 IDGLAISLTYVEGV
+123 IDGLAISLTYVNGV

-166 LRQPTGVPGSLF
+166 LRHPSTAPSSLF
-178 DERAVPVPSFV
+178 DEPTVPIPSFV

-198 HEEFRRINEEREQ
+198 HDEFRRINEEREQ

-226 SVRQLDPSITAR
+226 SVRQLDPRITAK

-253 VSFDSHWQILQAL
+253 ANFDTHWQILQTL
-266 KTWGFP
+266 KAWGFP
-272 VNPHAKVC
+272 VNPHARIC
-280 SGIEEVI
+280 SNIEEVI
-287 AYCEQWTTR
+287 AFCEQWTAR

-304 DGMVVKVNSV
+304 DGVAVKVNSV
-314 MMQQDLGYVQRS
+314 LLQQDLGYVQRS

-343 IVEVRWQV
+343 ILEVRWQV

-358 PVAVMEPV
+358 PVAIMEPV

-381 DEIARKGVMIGDVV
+381 DEIARKGVMIGDEV

-402 VIPEVVSVVKEERDG
+402 VIPEVVSVVEEARDG
-417 DERPIVRPSV
+417 DEIPIVRPQR

-463 SRNAMNIEGFGD
+463 ARNAMNIEGFGD
-475 KWVQKLFEEGI
+475 KWVQRLFEEGLI
-486 IRDPADLYYLKKE
+486 HDPADLYYLKKE
-499 DLLPLER
+499 QVLPLER
-506 MGEKLAENLLN
+506 MGDKLADNLLQA
-517 SVQRS
+517 VERS

-535 IRHVGERAA
+535 IRQVGERAA
-544 QLLADYLGSLDALM
+544 QLLAEYLGSLDALM
-558 NATEGQL
+558 NATEEQL

-583 QREENRRVIQ
+583 RREENRRVIQ
-593 KMLDAG
+593 KMLAAG
-599 VAPVSERQK
+599 VTPIAERQK

-620 TGALKRFTR
+620 TGALQRFTR
-629 EQAEALVREMG
+629 EQAEALVRELG

-659 PGSKYQRALELGV
+659 PGSKYQKALQLGV
-672 PVLSEEEFVKMVER
+672 PVLTEAEFLKMVEE
-686 AGAGVPAG
+686 AQKASTA

>member
-1 MGGLTREQARERL
+1 MTREQAEKRL

-48 VQLEQQFPDLRTPD
+48 LELEERFPDLRTLD

-70 PPLQAFATHTHRQP
+70 PPLEAFATHTHRQP

-92 GADDLRAFDQRIK
+92 GAEELRAFDQRIK
-105 RFLGMSPER
+105 RFLGMAPD
-114 QIEYVAELK
+114 QPIEYVAELK
-123 IDGLAISLTYVEGV
+123 IDGLAISLTYVHGV
-137 FVTGATRGDGL
+137 FVTGASRGDGL

-166 LRQPTGVPGSLF
+166 LRQPIGTPTSLF
-178 DERAVPVPSFV
+178 DQPTVPIPSFV

-198 HEEFRRINEEREQ
+198 HDEFRRINEEREQ

-226 SVRQLDPSITAR
+226 SVRQLDPRVTAR
-238 RRLSLFAYGLGAVEG
+238 RRLSLFAYGLGAMEG
-253 VSFDSHWQILQAL
+253 ASFDTHWQVLQTL
-266 KTWGFP
+266 KAWGFP
-272 VNPHAKVC
+272 VNPHARVC
-280 SGIEEVI
+280 RNIDEVVAFCEE
-287 AYCEQWTTR
+287 WTGR

-304 DGMVVKVNSV
+304 DGVVVKVNSLL
-314 MMQQDLGYVQRS
+314 MQADLGYVQRS

-343 IVEVRWQV
+343 IVDVRWQV

-358 PVAVMEPV
+358 PVAIMEPV

-381 DEIARKGVMIGDVV
+381 DEIARKGVMIGDEV

-402 VIPEVVSVVKEERDG
+402 VIPEVVSVVEEARDG
-417 DERPIVRPSV
+417 DETPIVRPQT

-475 KWVQKLFEEGI
+475 RWVQKLFEEGL

-499 DLLPLER
+499 HLLPLER

-517 SVQRS
+517 SVERS
-522 KQVPL
+522 KRVPL

-535 IRHVGERAA
+535 IRHVGERAG
-544 QLLADYLGSLDALM
+544 QLLAEYVGSLDALM
-558 NATEGQL
+558 NATEEQL

-572 PATAREIVEFF
+572 PATAREVVEFF
-583 QREENRRVIQ
+583 RREENRRVIQ

-599 VAPVSERQK
+599 VTPVAERQK

-620 TGALKRFTR
+620 TGALQHFTR
-629 EQAEALVREMG
+629 EQAEALVRELG

-651 SYVVVGES
+651 SYVVVGEN
-659 PGSKYQRALELGV
+659 PGSKYQRALQLGV
-672 PVLSEEEFVKMVER
+672 PVLGEEEFLKMVEEAR
-686 AGAGVPAG
+686 

>member
-1 MGGLTREQARERL
+1 MNHLTREQAQKRL
-14 QELRRLIEHHNY
+14 EELRRLIEHHNY

-48 VQLEQQFPDLRTPD
+48 LQLEEQFPDLRTPD

-70 PPLQAFATHTHRQP
+70 PPLEAFATHTHRQP

-92 GADDLRAFDQRIK
+92 GAEELRAFDQRIK
-105 RFLGMSPER
+105 RFLGMPADER
-114 QIEYVAELK
+114 IEYVAELK
-123 IDGLAISLTYVEGV
+123 IDGLAISLTYVDGV

-166 LRQPTGVPGSLF
+166 LRQPAPTSLF
-178 DERAVPVPSFV
+178 EESAVPIPALV

-198 HEEFRRINEEREQ
+198 HDEFRRINEEREQ

-226 SVRQLDPSITAR
+226 SVRQLDPQVTAR
-238 RRLSLFAYGLGAVEG
+238 RRLSLFAYGIGALEG
-253 VSFDSHWQILQAL
+253 ATFDTHWQILQTL
-266 KTWGFP
+266 KAWGFP

-280 SGIEEVI
+280 SGIEEVV
-287 AYCEQWTTR
+287 AYCEQWTAR
-296 RQELNYDV
+296 REELHYDV
-304 DGMVVKVNSV
+304 DGVVVKVNSLL
-314 MMQQDLGYVQRS
+314 MQQDLGYVQRS
-326 PRWAIAYKF
+326 PRWAVAYKF

-343 IVEVRWQV
+343 ILDVRWQV

-358 PVAVMEPV
+358 PVAIMEPV

-402 VIPEVVSVVKEERDG
+402 VIPEVVSVVEEERDG
-417 DERPIVRPSV
+417 DEQPIVRPQT
-427 CPECGAPVEKPEG
+427 CPECGAPVEKPAG

-475 KWVQKLFEEGI
+475 KWVQRLFEEGI

-506 MGEKLAENLLN
+506 MGEKLAENLLGA
-517 SVQRS
+517 VERS

-535 IRHVGERAA
+535 IRQVGERAA
-544 QLLADYLGSLDALM
+544 QLLAEYLGSLEALM
-558 NATEGQL
+558 NATEEQL
-565 LQIPEIG
+565 MQVPEIG
-572 PATAREIVEFF
+572 PATAREIVQFF
-583 QREENRRVIQ
+583 RREENRHVIQ

-599 VAPVSERQK
+599 VTPIAERQK

-620 TGALKRFTR
+620 TGALQRFTR
-629 EQAEALVREMG
+629 EEAEALVRELG
-640 GKASGSVSKQT
+640 GKASGSVSRQT
-651 SYVVVGES
+651 SYVVVGAS
-659 PGSKYQRALELGV
+659 PGSKYQRALQLGV
-672 PVLSEEEFVKMVER
+672 PVLSEEEFLQMVEE
-686 AGAGVPAG
+686 AGGGRG

>member
-1 MGGLTREQARERL
+1 MSELTRQQAQKRL
-14 QELRRLIEHHNY
+14 EELRRLIEHHNY

-48 VQLEQQFPDLRTPD
+48 LQLEEQFPDLRTPD

-70 PPLQAFATHTHRQP
+70 PPLEAFATHIHRQP

-92 GADDLRAFDQRIK
+92 GAEELRAFDQRIK
-105 RFLGMSPER
+105 RFLGMPLD
-114 QIEYVAELK
+114 QPIEYVAELK
-123 IDGLAISLTYVEGV
+123 IDGLAISLTYVDGV
-137 FVTGATRGDGL
+137 FVTGATRGDGI

-166 LRQPTGVPGSLF
+166 LRQPVSAPASLF
-178 DERAVPVPSFV
+178 EEPAVAIPSFV

-198 HEEFRRINEEREQ
+198 HDEFRRINEEREQ

-226 SVRQLDPSITAR
+226 SVRQLDPRITAK
-238 RRLSLFAYGLGAVEG
+238 RRLSLFAYGIGAIEG
-253 VSFDSHWQILQAL
+253 ASFETHWQILQTL
-266 KTWGFP
+266 KAWGFP
-272 VNPHAKVC
+272 VNPHARIC
-280 SGIEEVI
+280 SDIEEVI
-287 AYCEQWTTR
+287 AFCEQWTAR
-296 RQELNYDV
+296 RGELNYDV
-304 DGMVVKVNSV
+304 DGVVVKVNSLL
-314 MMQQDLGYVQRS
+314 MQQDLGYVQRS
-326 PRWAIAYKF
+326 PRWAVAYKF

-343 IVEVRWQV
+343 ILEVRWQV

-402 VIPEVVSVVKEERDG
+402 VIPEVVSVVEEERDG
-417 DERPIVRPSV
+417 DEQPIVRPQT

-475 KWVQKLFEEGI
+475 KWVQRLFEEGI
-486 IRDPADLYYLKKE
+486 IHDPADLYYLKKE

-517 SVQRS
+517 SVERS

-544 QLLADYLGSLDALM
+544 QLLAEYLGSLDALM
-558 NATEGQL
+558 NATEEQL

-583 QREENRRVIQ
+583 RREENRRVIQ

-599 VAPVSERQK
+599 VTPIAERQR

-620 TGALKRFTR
+620 TGALQRFTR
-629 EQAEALVREMG
+629 EEAEALVRELG
-640 GKASGSVSKQT
+640 GKASGSVSRQT

-659 PGSKYQRALELGV
+659 PGSKYQKALQLGV
-672 PVLSEEEFVKMVER
+672 PVLTEEEFLKMVEQAQR
-686 AGAGVPAG
+686 GQQPQ

>member
-1 MGGLTREQARERL
+1 MSELTREQAQKRL
-14 QELRRLIEHHNY
+14 EELRRLIEHHNY

-48 VQLEQQFPDLRTPD
+48 LQLEERFPDLRTPD

-70 PPLQAFATHTHRQP
+70 PPLEAFATHTHRQP

-92 GADDLRAFDQRIK
+92 GAEELRAFDQRIK
-105 RFLGMSPER
+105 RFLGMPLH
-114 QIEYVAELK
+114 QPIEYVAELK
-123 IDGLAISLTYVEGV
+123 IDGLAISLTYVDGV

-159 IRAIPLR
+159 VRAIPLR
-166 LRQPTGVPGSLF
+166 LRQPAAAPTSLF
-178 DERAVPVPSFV
+178 EEPAVPIPSFV

-198 HEEFRRINEEREQ
+198 HDEFRRINEEREQ

-226 SVRQLDPSITAR
+226 SVRQLDPRITAR
-238 RRLSLFAYGLGAVEG
+238 RRLSLFAYGIGAVDG
-253 VSFDSHWQILQAL
+253 ASFDTHWQILQTL
-266 KTWGFP
+266 KAWGFP
-272 VNPHAKVC
+272 VNPHARIC
-280 SGIEEVI
+280 SGIEQVV
-287 AYCEQWTTR
+287 AFCEEWTAR
-296 RQELNYDV
+296 RGELNYDV
-304 DGMVVKVNSV
+304 DGVVVKVNSLL
-314 MMQQDLGYVQRS
+314 MQQDLGYVQRS
-326 PRWAIAYKF
+326 PRWAVAYKF

-343 IVEVRWQV
+343 ILEVRWQV

-358 PVAVMEPV
+358 PVAIMEPV

-395 VIQRAGD
+395 MIQRAGD
-402 VIPEVVSVVKEERDG
+402 VIPEVVSVVEEERDG
-417 DERPIVRPSV
+417 DEQPIVRPQT

-475 KWVQKLFEEGI
+475 KWVQRLFEEGI

-517 SVQRS
+517 SVERS
-522 KQVPL
+522 KRAPL

-535 IRHVGERAA
+535 IRQVGERAA
-544 QLLADYLGSLDALM
+544 QLLAEYLGSLDALM
-558 NATEGQL
+558 NATEEQL

-583 QREENRRVIQ
+583 RREENRKVIQ
-593 KMLDAG
+593 KMLNAG
-599 VAPVSERQK
+599 VTPIAERQK

-620 TGALKRFTR
+620 TGALQRFTR
-629 EQAEALVREMG
+629 EEAEALVRELG
-640 GKASGSVSKQT
+640 GKASGSVSRQT

-659 PGSKYQRALELGV
+659 PGSKYQKALQLGV
-672 PVLSEEEFVKMVER
+672 PVLTEEEFLKLVEEAQPR
-686 AGAGVPAG
+686 

>member
-1 MGGLTREQARERL
+1 MTREQAQKRL
-14 QELRRLIEHHNY
+14 EELRRLIEHHNY

-48 VQLEQQFPDLRTPD
+48 IQLEEQFPDLRTPD

-70 PPLQAFATHTHRQP
+70 PPQEAFATHTHRQP

-92 GADDLRAFDQRIK
+92 DEEELRAFDQRIK
-105 RFLGMSPER
+105 RFLAMPAD
-114 QIEYVAELK
+114 QPIEYVAELK
-123 IDGLAISLTYVEGV
+123 IDGLAISLTYVNGV

-166 LRQPTGVPGSLF
+166 LRQPTTAPSSLF
-178 DERAVPVPSFV
+178 DEPTVPIPSFV

-198 HEEFRRINEEREQ
+198 HDEFRRINEEREQ

-226 SVRQLDPSITAR
+226 SVRQLDPSVTAR

-253 VSFDSHWQILQAL
+253 ASFDTHWQILQTL
-266 KTWGFP
+266 KAWGFP
-272 VNPHAKVC
+272 VNPHARVC
-280 SGIEEVI
+280 SSIEEV
-287 AYCEQWTTR
+287 AALCREWTAR

-304 DGMVVKVNSV
+304 DGVVVKVNSLLL
-314 MMQQDLGYVQRS
+314 QQDLGYVQRS

-343 IVEVRWQV
+343 ILDVRWQV

-358 PVAVMEPV
+358 PVAIMEPV

-395 VIQRAGD
+395 MVQRAGD
-402 VIPEVVSVVKEERDG
+402 VIPEVVSVVEEARDG
-417 DERPIVRPSV
+417 DEIPIVRPQT

-475 KWVQKLFEEGI
+475 KWVQRLFEEGI
-486 IRDPADLYYLKKE
+486 IHDPADLYTLKKE
-499 DLLPLER
+499 HLLPLER

-517 SVQRS
+517 AVERS

-535 IRHVGERAA
+535 IRQVGERAA
-544 QLLADYLGSLDALM
+544 QLLAEYLGSLDALM
-558 NATEGQL
+558 NATEEQL

-583 QREENRRVIQ
+583 RREENRRVIQ

-599 VAPVSERQK
+599 VTPIAERQK

-620 TGALKRFTR
+620 TGALQHFTR
-629 EQAEALVREMG
+629 EQAEALVRELG

-659 PGSKYQRALELGV
+659 PGSKYQKALQLGV
-672 PVLSEEEFVKMVER
+672 PVLTEQQFLQMVEE
-686 AGAGVPAG
+686 AQKDSGASSP

>member
-1 MGGLTREQARERL
+1 MSELTREQAQKRL
-14 QELRRLIEHHNY
+14 AELRRLIEHHNY

-48 VQLEQQFPDLRTPD
+48 LQLEEQFPDLRTPD

-70 PPLQAFATHTHRQP
+70 PPLESFATHTHRQP
-84 MLSLDNAF
+84 MLSLGNAF
-92 GADDLRAFDQRIK
+92 GAEELREFDQRIK
-105 RFLGMSPER
+105 RFLGMPLDQR
-114 QIEYVAELK
+114 IEYVAELK
-123 IDGLAISLTYVEGV
+123 IDGLAISLTYVDGV
-137 FVTGATRGDGL
+137 FVTGATRGDGF

-159 IRAIPLR
+159 IHAIPLR
-166 LRQPTGVPGSLF
+166 LRQPSAVSASLF
-178 DERAVPVPSFV
+178 EEPAVPIPSFV

-198 HEEFRRINEEREQ
+198 HDEFRRINEEREQ

-226 SVRQLDPSITAR
+226 SVRQLDPRITAR
-238 RRLSLFAYGLGAVEG
+238 RRLSLFAYGIGAIEG
-253 VSFDSHWQILQAL
+253 ASFDTHWQILQTL
-266 KTWGFP
+266 KAWGFP
-272 VNPHAKVC
+272 VNPHARIC

-287 AYCEQWTTR
+287 AFCEGWTAR
-296 RQELNYDV
+296 RGELNYDV
-304 DGMVVKVNSV
+304 DGVVVKVNSLL
-314 MMQQDLGYVQRS
+314 MQQDLGYVQRS
-326 PRWAIAYKF
+326 PRWAVAYKF

-343 IVEVRWQV
+343 ILEVRWQV

-358 PVAVMEPV
+358 PVAIMEPV

-381 DEIARKGVMIGDVV
+381 DEIARKGVMVGDVV
-395 VIQRAGD
+395 MIQRAGD
-402 VIPEVVSVVKEERDG
+402 VIPEVVSVVEEERDG
-417 DERPIVRPSV
+417 DEQPIVRPQT
-427 CPECGAPVEKPEG
+427 CPECGAPVEKPAG

-475 KWVQKLFEEGI
+475 KWVQRLFEEGI

-499 DLLPLER
+499 NLLPLER

-517 SVQRS
+517 SVERS

-535 IRHVGERAA
+535 IRQVGERAA
-544 QLLADYLGSLDALM
+544 QLLAEYLGSLDALM
-558 NATEGQL
+558 NATEEQL
-565 LQIPEIG
+565 LQIPEVG

-583 QREENRRVIQ
+583 RREENRRVIQ

-599 VAPVSERQK
+599 VTPIAERQK

-620 TGALKRFTR
+620 TGALQRFTR
-629 EQAEALVREMG
+629 EEAEALVRELG
-640 GKASGSVSKQT
+640 GKASGSVSRQT
-651 SYVVVGES
+651 SYVVVGAS
-659 PGSKYQRALELGV
+659 PGSKYQKALQLGV
-672 PVLSEEEFVKMVER
+672 PVLTEEEFLRMVEE
-686 AGAGVPAG
+686 AQSP

>member
-1 MGGLTREQARERL
+1 MSELNREQAQKRL
-14 QELRRLIEHHNY
+14 EELRRLIEHHNY

-48 VQLEQQFPDLRTPD
+48 VQLEERFPDLRTPD

-70 PPLQAFATHTHRQP
+70 PPLEAFATHTHRQP

-92 GADDLRAFDQRIK
+92 GAEELRAFDQRIK
-105 RFLGMSPER
+105 RFLAMPPD
-114 QIEYVAELK
+114 QPIEYVVELK
-123 IDGLAISLTYVEGV
+123 IDGLAISLTYVDGV

-159 IRAIPLR
+159 VRAIPLR
-166 LRQPTGVPGSLF
+166 LRQPVPAPDSLF
-178 DERAVPVPSFV
+178 DEPTVPIPSFV

-198 HEEFRRINEEREQ
+198 HDEFRRINEEREQ

-226 SVRQLDPSITAR
+226 SVRQLDPRITAR

-253 VSFDSHWQILQAL
+253 ASFDTHWQILQTL
-266 KTWGFP
+266 KAWGFP
-272 VNPHAKVC
+272 VNPHARMC
-280 SGIEEVI
+280 ANIEEVVVF
-287 AYCEQWTTR
+287 CEQWTAR
-296 RQELNYDV
+296 RQELHYDV
-304 DGMVVKVNSV
+304 DGVVVKVNSLLL
-314 MMQQDLGYVQRS
+314 QQDLGSVQRS

-343 IVEVRWQV
+343 ILEVRWQV

-358 PVAVMEPV
+358 PVAIMEPV

-381 DEIARKGVMIGDVV
+381 DEIARKGVMIGDEVMV
-395 VIQRAGD
+395 QRAGD
-402 VIPEVVSVVKEERDG
+402 VIPEVVSVVEEARDG
-417 DERPIVRPSV
+417 DEIPIVRPQT

-475 KWVQKLFEEGI
+475 KWVQRLFEEGLV
-486 IRDPADLYYLKKE
+486 RDPADLYDLKKE
-499 DLLPLER
+499 HLLPLER
-506 MGEKLAENLLN
+506 MGEKLADNLLQA
-517 SVQRS
+517 VERS

-527 SRFIYALG
+527 PRFIYALG
-535 IRHVGERAA
+535 IRQVGERAA
-544 QLLADYLGSLDALM
+544 QLLAEYLGSLDALM
-558 NATEGQL
+558 NAPEEHL

-583 QREENRRVIQ
+583 RREENRRVVQ
-593 KMLDAG
+593 KMRDAG
-599 VAPVSERQK
+599 VTPIVQRQK

-620 TGALKRFTR
+620 TGALQQFTR
-629 EQAEALVREMG
+629 EQAEALVRELG

-651 SYVVVGES
+651 SYVVAGEN
-659 PGSKYQRALELGV
+659 PGSKYQRALQLGV
-672 PVLSEEEFVKMVER
+672 PVLSEQQFLQMVKE
-686 AGAGVPAG
+686 AEG

>member
-1 MGGLTREQARERL
+1 MSILTREQAQKRL
-14 QELRRLIEHHNY
+14 EELRRLIEHHNY

-48 VQLEQQFPDLRTPD
+48 LQLEEQFPDLRTPD
-62 SPSMRVGA
+62 SPSLRVGA
-70 PPLQAFATHTHRQP
+70 PPLEAFATHTHRQP

-92 GADDLRAFDQRIK
+92 GAEELRAFDQRIK
-105 RFLGMSPER
+105 RFLGMPPDQR
-114 QIEYVAELK
+114 IEYVAELK
-123 IDGLAISLTYVEGV
+123 IDGLAISLTYVDGV
-137 FVTGATRGDGL
+137 FVTGATRGDGI

-159 IRAIPLR
+159 IHAIPLR
-166 LRQPTGVPGSLF
+166 LRQPASAPSSLF
-178 DERAVPVPSFV
+178 DEPVPIPSFV

-198 HEEFRRINEEREQ
+198 HDEFRRINEEREQ

-226 SVRQLDPSITAR
+226 SVRQLDPSITAK
-238 RRLSLFAYGLGAVEG
+238 RRLSLFAYGIGAVEG
-253 VSFDSHWQILQAL
+253 ASFETHWQILQTL
-266 KTWGFP
+266 KAWGFP
-272 VNPHAKVC
+272 VNPHARVC
-280 SGIEEVI
+280 DGIEQVVAFCDE
-287 AYCEQWTTR
+287 WTAR

-304 DGMVVKVNSV
+304 DGVVVKVNSV
-314 MMQQDLGYVQRS
+314 LMQQDLGYVQRS

-343 IVEVRWQV
+343 ILEVRWQV

-358 PVAVMEPV
+358 PVAIMEPV

-402 VIPEVVSVVKEERDG
+402 VIPEVVSVVEEERDG
-417 DERPIVRPSV
+417 DEQPIVRPQT

-475 KWVQKLFEEGI
+475 KWVQRLFEEGI
-486 IRDPADLYYLKKE
+486 IHDPADLYYLKKE

-517 SVQRS
+517 SVERS

-544 QLLADYLGSLDALM
+544 QLLAEYLGGLDALM
-558 NATEGQL
+558 NASEEQL

-572 PATAREIVEFF
+572 PATAREVVEFF
-583 QREENRRVIQ
+583 RREENRKVIQ

-599 VAPVSERQK
+599 VTPFAERQK
-608 RSDAFAGLTFVF
+608 RSDAFAGWTFVF
-620 TGALKRFTR
+620 TGALRHFTR
-629 EQAEALVREMG
+629 EQAEALVRELG
-640 GKASGSVSKQT
+640 GKASGSVSRQT

-659 PGSKYQRALELGV
+659 PGSKYQKALQLGV
-672 PVLSEEEFVKMVER
+672 PVLTEEQFLQMVEQAQR
-686 AGAGVPAG
+686 G